1 MLKKKEETKK
11 KEKKKIYKKKWWC
24 TTTTTK
30 VLQEERFKPHG
41 GGIYNVDIYFSFND
55 LNSFDLITHIILKN
69 CDPISTI
76 YKCPLW

>member
-1 MLKKKEETKK
+1 MMMYYYYYQGSTR
-11 KEKKKIYKKKWWC
+11 I
-24 TTTTTK
+24 
-30 VLQEERFKPHG
+30 RFKPH